1 MTYTYTPH
9 GVCSRQINFELDDDC
24 KVSGKAR
31 VCKTLIPQFKSG

>member
-24 KVSGKAR
+24 KVRNVK
-31 VCKTLIPQFKSG
+31 FFF